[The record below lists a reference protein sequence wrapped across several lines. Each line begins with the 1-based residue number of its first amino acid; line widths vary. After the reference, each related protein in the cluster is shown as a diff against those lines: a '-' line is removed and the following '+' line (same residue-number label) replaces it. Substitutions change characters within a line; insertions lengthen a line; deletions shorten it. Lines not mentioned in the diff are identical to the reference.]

1 MENPASRLS
10 RRGFVLGAGVA
21 GVAATGLGLLGGFG
35 CLPLPLQ
42 PAPRVPRI
50 GYLSASP
57 LPTGIDALRQGLGQ
71 LGYVEGQSI
80 VIEIRSAEAPDEL
93 APSLVAGLVSLPVD
107 VIVASAG
114 PAALAASRATTT
126 IPIVMAGGG
135 DPVRLGLAAS
145 LARPGGNVT
154 GLSTLSPALS
164 GKRLELLR
172 EATPAI
178 SRVGIVSN
186 STNPSGV
193 DQLRET
199 QEAGRTLGLETIV
212 LDVRGPEGL
221 EGLFE
226 TATRERAE
234 ALCVL
239 AIGLTATEY
248 EQLAEFATQN
258 RFPSVFALRDGVDR
272 GGLMAYGPSVVA
284 LTRRAAYYVDRIL
297 KGAKPADLPVEQPM
311 TFDFVVNMKTARELG
326 ITFPNEIMLQVTEV
340 LQ

>member
-1 MENPASRLS
+1 MGRLN
-10 RRGFVLGAGVA
+10 RRAFVVGAGAA
-21 GVAATGLGLLGGFG
+21 GVVASGGLLGGFG
-35 CLPLPLQ
+35 CLPFLPQ
-42 PAPRVPRI
+42 SAPRVPRI

-57 LPTGIDALRQGLGQ
+57 LATGIDALRQGLGE
-71 LGYVEGQSI
+71 LGYVEGKNI
-80 VIEIRSAEAPDEL
+80 VIEIRSAEAPDVL
-93 APSLVAGLVSLPVD
+93 APSLVGELVTLPVD

-126 IPIVMAGGG
+126 LPIVMAGGG

-172 EATPAI
+172 EAAPAI

-199 QEAGRTLGLETIV
+199 QEAARTLRLETIV

-221 EGLFE
+221 DGVFE
-226 TATRERAE
+226 TATRERSE

-239 AIGLTATEY
+239 AIGLTALEY
-248 EQLAEFATQN
+248 ERVAQFATQN
-258 RFPSVFALRDGVDR
+258 RFLSVFALREGVDR
-272 GGLMAYGPSVVA
+272 GGLMAYGTNLPA
-284 LTRRAAYYVDRIL
+284 LNRRAAYYVDRIL

-311 TFDFVVNMKTARELG
+311 TFEFVVNLKTAQALG
-326 ITFPNEIMLQVTEV
+326 ITFPNEIMLQVTDV
-340 LQ
+340 IQ